1 MLLCHRPGARSSS
14 GVSAGGV
21 RVHGGSHHGC
31 QHLPAS
37 PIVLRLKVIT
47 NQDYDTIMNTT
58 RWGDKPY
65 GWDRL

>member
-1 MLLCHRPGARSSS
+1 
-14 GVSAGGV
+14 VSAGGV
-21 RVHGGSHHGC
+21 RVHGGPHHGC

-37 PIVLRLKVIT
+37 PIVLRLKEIA
-47 NQDYDTIMNTT
+47 NQDNDTIMNTT